1 MIMESNQGGAG
12 GRLPEL
18 NHLLQHTLRSLCT
31 DSQWV
36 YAVFWRILPRNYPPP
51 QWDSESEA
59 MDRSKG
65 NKRNWIMA
73 WEDGYCNFAACAEA
87 AQQEAA
93 RITTTGKVSQFFNGA
108 AAAGAAGSILDDVSE
123 THQPV
128 MNPDLFFKMS
138 HEVYNYGEG
147 LMGKV
152 AADNGVKWVYREPLE
167 QESTFLSP
175 WAISSLDPHPRPWE
189 AQFKAGIQTIA
200 VVAVEEGVMQLGS
213 TNKITKDLNF
223 AAQLQ
228 RKFGFLQSI
237 PGVFVPHSF
246 FNSTT
251 TGSIRKRGMQS
262 SSVVTHAVLQQEG
275 SSPPNSSAGSE
286 LPRGQWMM
294 SSSCTRSTTLQEH
307 RFPSSSHLASSSI
320 DQFLQQSSRIGSSTD
335 RWSRSCTPSAS
346 SCLISAARPVL
357 LSHDQPQLQQ
367 TSSSS
372 ILGVKRPSDG
382 SEVQASEPA
391 SKNLYASFDQI
402 SRNSYPRVDTSTT
415 PSESRSPP
423 DHQALNISTTNVAA
437 APARCAGGSSTSPQL
452 GSALGRH
459 HHQLE
464 PSMSSLEALL
474 SKLPSVTP
482 MTDHQPDNGSCSSAD
497 QQLCC
502 SMSIDAA
509 PEATCKPP
517 HLLYAA
523 SGTSTSMFDAGSANN
538 TPNASTTPGGA
549 GSVDHDHHLQHI
561 TAAADVQQAS
571 RSSSAA
577 AAAAADHEENL
588 NCSFMENFDT
598 LSDLAAIPDTSSL
611 DNNDSDYTS
620 FLNQI
625 Y

>member
-1 MIMESNQGGAG
+1 MLVFFRAWCECI
-12 GRLPEL
+12 
-18 NHLLQHTLRSLCT
+18 RSCR
-31 DSQWV
+31 
-36 YAVFWRILPRNYPPP
+36 YYKFRHP
-51 QWDSESEA
+51 
-59 MDRSKG
+59 
-65 NKRNWIMA
+65 
-73 WEDGYCNFAACAEA
+73 
-87 AQQEAA
+87 
-93 RITTTGKVSQFFNGA
+93 
-108 AAAGAAGSILDDVSE
+108 AAGSAWNLLHSFIGCMICDVL
-123 THQPV
+123 QQ
-128 MNPDLFFKMS
+128 MM
-138 HEVYNYGEG
+138 
-147 LMGKV
+147 
-152 AADNGVKWVYREPLE
+152 
-167 QESTFLSP
+167 
-175 WAISSLDPHPRPWE
+175 
-189 AQFKAGIQTIA
+189 
-200 VVAVEEGVMQLGS
+200 
-213 TNKITKDLNF
+213 KDLNF

-251 TGSIRKRGMQS
+251 TGSTRKRGMHS

-286 LPRGQWMM
+286 LLRGQWMM

-307 RFPSSSHLASSSI
+307 GFPSSSRLTSSSI

-391 SKNLYASFDQI
+391 SKNLYVSLDQI

-415 PSESRSPP
+415 PPSESRSSP

-437 APARCAGGSSTSPQL
+437 AAARGAGGSSTSPQL

-482 MTDHQPDNGSCSSAD
+482 MTDHQPENGSCSSAD

-502 SMSIDAA
+502 SMSINAA
-509 PEATCKPP
+509 PETTCKPP

-523 SGTSTSMFDAGSANN
+523 SGTSTSMIDAGSANN

-561 TAAADVQQAS
+561 TAAAGVQQAS
-571 RSSSAA
+571 RSSSAAA

-625 Y
+625 YWSWSRFTWKKRLINQFIMIIVFIRFALV

>member
-1 MIMESNQGGAG
+1 M
-12 GRLPEL
+12 
-18 NHLLQHTLRSLCT
+18 
-31 DSQWV
+31 
-36 YAVFWRILPRNYPPP
+36 
-51 QWDSESEA
+51 
-59 MDRSKG
+59 
-65 NKRNWIMA
+65 
-73 WEDGYCNFAACAEA
+73 
-87 AQQEAA
+87 
-93 RITTTGKVSQFFNGA
+93 
-108 AAAGAAGSILDDVSE
+108 
-123 THQPV
+123 
-128 MNPDLFFKMS
+128 
-138 HEVYNYGEG
+138 
-147 LMGKV
+147 
-152 AADNGVKWVYREPLE
+152 
-167 QESTFLSP
+167 
-175 WAISSLDPHPRPWE
+175 
-189 AQFKAGIQTIA
+189 
-200 VVAVEEGVMQLGS
+200 
-213 TNKITKDLNF
+213 KDLNF

-251 TGSIRKRGMQS
+251 TGSTRKRGMQS

-294 SSSCTRSTTLQEH
+294 SSSCTRSTTLQEQQ
-307 RFPSSSHLASSSI
+307 FPSSSHLTSSSI
-320 DQFLQQSSRIGSSTD
+320 DQFLQQSSRIGSITD
-335 RWSRSCTPSAS
+335 GWSRSCTPSAP
-346 SCLISAARPVL
+346 SCLIIAARPVL
-357 LSHDQPQLQQ
+357 LSHDQLQLQQ
-367 TSSSS
+367 ASSSS

-382 SEVQASEPA
+382 SEAQASEPA
-391 SKNLYASFDQI
+391 SKNLYVSFDQI

-415 PSESRSPP
+415 PPSESRSPP
-423 DHQALNISTTNVAA
+423 DQALTTSTTNAA
-437 APARCAGGSSTSPQL
+437 AAASRGAGGSSTSPQL

-482 MTDHQPDNGSCSSAD
+482 MTDHQPENGSCSSAD
-497 QQLCC
+497 EQLCR
-502 SMSIDAA
+502 SMSINAA
-509 PEATCKPP
+509 PETTCKPP

-523 SGTSTSMFDAGSANN
+523 SGTSTSMIDAGSANN

-549 GSVDHDHHLQHI
+549 AASVDHDHHLQHI

-577 AAAAADHEENL
+577 VAAAAAAADHEENL

-598 LSDLAAIPDTSSL
+598 LSDLEAIPDTSSL
-611 DNNDSDYTS
+611 DHNDSDYTS